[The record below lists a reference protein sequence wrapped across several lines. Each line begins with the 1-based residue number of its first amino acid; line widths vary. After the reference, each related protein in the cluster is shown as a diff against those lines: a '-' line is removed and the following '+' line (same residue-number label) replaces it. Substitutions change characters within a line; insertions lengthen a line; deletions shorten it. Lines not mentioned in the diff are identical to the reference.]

1 MLKNER
7 RLRVLVIEDSPSD
20 RLIVRRALER
30 ISSVASVQTAN
41 DGAEA
46 MAFLRV
52 QPIHGQRPDLI
63 LLDLNLPGKDG
74 RTLLQELKSDPQ
86 LKMIPIVV
94 VSSSRAETDIA
105 EAYAHHANSYLTKP
119 VDFSEFT
126 RSLAALTAY
135 WSDTVVLPNRVS

>member
-1 MLKNER
+1 MLMNER

-30 ISSVASVQTAN
+30 TSCVASVQMAN

-46 MAFLRV
+46 MACLRV
-52 QPIHGQRPDLI
+52 QTTHAPRPDLI

-74 RTLLQELKSDPQ
+74 RKLLQELKSDPQ
-86 LKMIPIVV
+86 LKMIPVVV
-94 VSSSRAETDIA
+94 VSSSRAERDIA

-135 WSDTVVLPNRVS
+135 WSDTVVLPNSVS